1 MDGYGRAQDTR
12 VQAGRGTLSSDSGPV
27 LSPPQVLPLDLILE
41 VSIACT
47 QLGHEALGL
56 EAELL
61 PSLGLIMP
69 FWDVDM
75 GWREAGPYCRHI
87 CSAHMCPRTHGQLGA
102 GLLGQAADMH
112 AAQGR
117 VLGEGRQSLRPST
130 QLWASVRLL
139 LSVMLIR
146 PSPPVCFFICP
157 FQTCLWPI
165 IQEVGEE
172 NWEWLITLALRTV
185 PPRLPLN

>member
-27 LSPPQVLPLDLILE
+27 LSPPQVLPLDLTLE

-146 PSPPVCFFICP
+146 PSPPGASSFAPSKLVCD
-157 FQTCLWPI
+157 
-165 IQEVGEE
+165 
-172 NWEWLITLALRTV
+172 
-185 PPRLPLN
+185 PLFRK

>member
-27 LSPPQVLPLDLILE
+27 LSPPQVLPLDLTLE

-112 AAQGR
+112 AAR
-117 VLGEGRQSLRPST
+117 VGCWERGGSHWDPVPSFG
-130 QLWASVRLL
+130 QVWDCCSPSCWYGPLL
-139 LSVMLIR
+139 QCTSSFA
-146 PSPPVCFFICP
+146 PSKLVCD
-157 FQTCLWPI
+157 
-165 IQEVGEE
+165 
-172 NWEWLITLALRTV
+172 
-185 PPRLPLN
+185 PLFRK